1 MKKALLFLFLN
12 ISYMGFTQRNIEFTP
27 ENFPNQEKALNNA
40 IRDIQDGDYYA
51 NNAKISLSYYEK
63 AAKFNP
69 DNAILLSKM
78 GKCHLEVQPKSL
90 SIDYFRK
97 AMELEPKLTKELNFY
112 LARAFH
118 ITNNFDSAI
127 FFYKVYLKELET
139 SLYNQKSAEI
149 NRLIY
154 ECDNAKEFVEK
165 PTRVLIYN
173 LGETVNSEFS
183 DYGPVVSTDESIL
196 FFTSRRNDTYKGGED
211 QLDFDFFEDV
221 YYSERLN
228 YKWQKSVNIG
238 QPINSTYH
246 DAVIGLSPSGQTM
259 LLYKGSNGGDI
270 YISKLDGVQWTSPVP
285 FGKEINSKYKEP
297 SASLAYDNK
306 TIFFVSDRL
315 GGFGGKDIYSCIV
328 DINGNIIDV
337 KNLGASINTA
347 YDELS
352 VFIHPDGK
360 TLYFSSNG
368 HKTMG
373 GYDIF
378 KSVLEKGK
386 WTEPEN
392 LGFPINSPDNDVFFT
407 ISASGQNA
415 YYSSSKEGG
424 FGGQDIY
431 RIHFLGEEKLTV
443 SNTEDNLLA
452 SKTESVGESITEE
465 YIPLKT
471 NHLTLI
477 KGVVLDAATLKPIK
491 AKIELIDNSKN
502 EVVAVFESNKSSGKY
517 LITLPSGKNYG
528 ISVSADGYLFH
539 SENFDIPATAVYREV
554 EKRILLQRPVIGSE
568 IKLNN
573 IFFETA
579 KSDLGKESIFELT
592 KLYQLLLDYPS
603 IQIQVSGHT
612 DNIGTEEFNVD
623 LSTKRAK
630 SVVDFL
636 VSKGISSNRL
646 IFKGYGF
653 SQPIAT
659 NDTEEGRKQN
669 RRSEIKILDQ

>member
-1 MKKALLFLFLN
+1 MKKAFLFLLLN
-12 ISYMGFTQRNIEFTP
+12 ITFFGIAQKNIEFIP
-27 ENFPNQEKALNNA
+27 ENFPNQEKALNSA

-51 NNAKISLSYYEK
+51 NNAKISLSYYMK

-69 DNAILLSKM
+69 NNAKLLGKI
-78 GKCHLEVQPKSL
+78 GKCHLEVQPKSR

-97 AMELEPKLTKELNFY
+97 AIAIDSSMEKELLFY

-118 ITNNFDSAI
+118 LTNNFDSAI
-127 FFYKVYLKELET
+127 YYYKAYLKGVET
-139 SLYNQKSAEI
+139 IEFKQKSGEI
-149 NRLIY
+149 SRLIY
-154 ECDNAKEFVEK
+154 ECENAKEFFEK
-165 PTRVLIYN
+165 PTRVIIYN
-173 LGETVNSEFS
+173 MGEAVNSEFS
-183 DYGPVVSTDESIL
+183 DYGPVVSTDESAL
-196 FFTSRRNDTYKGGED
+196 FFTSRRSDTYKGGED
-211 QLDFDFFEDV
+211 ELDFDYYEDV
-221 YYSERLN
+221 YHTERIN
-228 YKWQKSVNIG
+228 YKWQKCENIG
-238 QPINSTYH
+238 QPINSSFH

-270 YISKLDGVQWTSPVP
+270 FISKLDGLQWTTPIP

-306 TIFFVSDRL
+306 TIFFVSDRP
-315 GGFGGKDIYSCIV
+315 GGYGGKDIYSCV
-328 DINGNIIDV
+328 LDENGNIGQL
-337 KNLGASINTA
+337 KNLGATINTA

-368 HKTMG
+368 HKSMG

-378 KSVLEKGK
+378 KSVFENGK
-386 WTEPEN
+386 WSEPEN

-424 FGGQDIY
+424 LGGQDIY
-431 RIHFLGEEKLTV
+431 RIYFLGEEKLTI
-443 SNTEDNLLA
+443 SNTEDNMLA

-528 ISVSADGYLFH
+528 ISVSAEGYLFH

-554 EKRILLQRPVIGSE
+554 EKRILLQRPIIGSE

-603 IQIQVSGHT
+603 IQIEISGHT

-630 SVVDFL
+630 AVVDFL

-653 SQPIAT
+653 SRPIAT
-659 NDTEEGRKQN
+659 NDTEDGRKQN